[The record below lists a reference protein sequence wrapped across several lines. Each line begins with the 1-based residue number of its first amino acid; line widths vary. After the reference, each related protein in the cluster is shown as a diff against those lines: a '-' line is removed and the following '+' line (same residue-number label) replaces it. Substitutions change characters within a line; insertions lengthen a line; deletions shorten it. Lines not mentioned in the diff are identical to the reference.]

1 MTFTKEQIQK
11 AYKKLSP
18 EVQDFVMSNETTDTI
33 EDLLK
38 NNGLND
44 ELLDLA
50 SVEILFAMYGLQ
62 TLDES
67 IHQISQISKQGYN
80 SLLKLKNSLSTNIF
94 SEIDNL
100 KIDYNKNNLKTIKPS
115 DIKEKVEEIS
125 KKYTLSEAQNDILI
139 ELALYTINNI
149 DSRSVIKDTIKQRLN
164 ISDLLAEQ
172 IMLDLDKRVFSYAVK
187 FIESNEKTEEKTL
200 SSEVSD
206 ILNTPEEP
214 TKSTMKDSNGLNH
227 LRSMSGDMK
236 SAENGKMEV
245 KPEPKTWLEELKLNN
260 SSKETKPEVSPLEQ
274 KIGSAPVNLP
284 GVDVSQSP
292 IKTEE
297 REIQKPKTQTEFVQ
311 RPISVPRYTAD
322 LSEKDEGEYLLKKS
336 GIFPEKEDSE
346 HRPVGLK
353 PDMTYYKQ
361 SPKDFPEIKTEN
373 TKNNS
378 AQETPKKYTSDPYR
392 EPIE

>member
-1 MTFTKEQIQK
+1 ME
-11 AYKKLSP
+11 YENLNEMPEYVKKLP
-18 EVQDFVMSNETTDTI
+18 VEVQALILEGVWQQRTHEVAEKYSLNENQT
-33 EDLLK
+33 E
-38 NNGLND
+38 N
-44 ELLDLA
+44 LLDQT
-50 SVEILFAMYGLQ
+50 ILTLIGLENPSNFIN
-62 TLDES
+62 TLVTDLG
-67 IHQISQISKQGYN
+67 IS
-80 SLLKLKNSLSTNIF
+80 
-94 SEIDNL
+94 
-100 KIDYNKNNLKTIKPS
+100 
-115 DIKEKVEEIS
+115 
-125 KKYTLSEAQNDILI
+125 
-139 ELALYTINNI
+139 
-149 DSRSVIKDTIKQRLN
+149 R
-164 ISDLLAEQ
+164 LLAEQ
-172 IMLDLDKRVFSYAVK
+172 IVLDLDKRVFSYAVK

-200 SSEVSD
+200 SSEVLD

-214 TKSTMKDSNGLNH
+214 TKSEMKDSNGLNH

-236 SAENGKMEV
+236 SAENGKMEA

-297 REIQKPKTQTEFVQ
+297 REMQKPKTQTEFIQ

-353 PDMTYYKQ
+353 PDMTYHKQ